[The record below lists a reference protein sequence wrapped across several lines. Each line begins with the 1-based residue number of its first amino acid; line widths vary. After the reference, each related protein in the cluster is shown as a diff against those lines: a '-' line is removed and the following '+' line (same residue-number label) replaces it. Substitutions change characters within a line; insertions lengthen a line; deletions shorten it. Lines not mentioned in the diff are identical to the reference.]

1 VQSRVRT
8 SFQPRDGD
16 VTTKSRFSA
25 EIHAFLILRPRA
37 GCVTVYAREQAT
49 AVIRANEINDL
60 EIFLPGTTR
69 AKCRRDLLGGGFS
82 MPQLVT
88 QTKPGDKTSAVV
100 PSVIPN
106 REKALKI
113 LSKSIYKEMR
123 QNGYEPKQIVA
134 LATELISLVTSDIK
148 EDSRLD

>member
-1 VQSRVRT
+1 
-8 SFQPRDGD
+8 
-16 VTTKSRFSA
+16 
-25 EIHAFLILRPRA
+25 
-37 GCVTVYAREQAT
+37 
-49 AVIRANEINDL
+49 
-60 EIFLPGTTR
+60 
-69 AKCRRDLLGGGFS
+69 
-82 MPQLVT
+82 MPQAIT
-88 QTKPGDKTSAVV
+88 QLKTGANQAPATIPSAM
-100 PSVIPN
+100 PN